1 VGALSADDVVVS
13 TMAVTTQSTGASLLW
28 KGANSNFGGLTGE
41 GVGVAVLDSGV
52 APHPDIINRLAL
64 TLDFTSDEGVT
75 NDGYGHGTHV
85 AGIIAGSGAGSRSDA
100 GSSYVGM
107 APGATI
113 VSLRVLGDDG
123 TGYVSDVIEGID
135 WAIANKDRYKLRVL
149 NVSLGHAATSAY
161 ADDPLAQAV
170 ERAVAAGLVVVS
182 SAGNLGKTEDGT
194 PVIGAVVSPGYTPG
208 ALTVGAL
215 NTHGTV
221 ARSDDGV
228 ATYSSRGPVGD
239 PDDSATWE
247 IKPDI
252 VAPGNAIVSAGA
264 PGSYLWNTF
273 PERRVEGSN
282 GGTYLTLSGSS
293 MATAVVSGAVAQ
305 LLQLEP
311 KLTPAEVKFALQFTA
326 QRLDG
331 FGIVE
336 QGAGSLNVPLAAA
349 LVASRGERFAPESV
363 EIGGEMVEAGK
374 IAFSSTPT
382 WTASNPKGNGD
393 AVVWGNTI
401 IWGNRIPVGNST
413 IWGTTIIWGNRG
425 NGGVGG
431 DTIIW
436 GNRGNGGGV
445 GGNTIIWGNRGAGAW
460 ADSLVW
466 GSTIIWGNR
475 AGASTIIW
483 GNRGGGDVEGNT
495 IIWGNRGNGG
505 VSGDTIIWGN
515 RGNGGVGG
523 DTIIWGNRGNG
534 GVGGD
539 TIIWGNRGNGG
550 VGGNTIIWGNRG
562 NGGVGGNT
570 IIWGNR
576 GNGGVGG
583 DTIIWGNRGNGG
595 VGGDTI
601 IWGNRGNGGVGG
613 DTIIWGNRGNGG
625 VSGDT
630 IIWGNRGNGGVSGD
644 TIIWGNR
651 GNGTQADNS
660 VVWGDTIIWG
670 NRGGGLGADT
680 IIWGNR
686 SGSSGAV
693 VDANTIIWG
702 NRGGSGSDAPVWGNT
717 IIWGNRGSASGDTI
731 IWGNH

>member
-1 VGALSADDVVVS
+1 MMWSTDRLSARRIAGIAVIGLAATLLLGVTPAAAQHRARLSRSLADQIATGGNVRVVVQAPQAEVDRLAKTYGVRVTRRLGLGAVLVGNSSQVSRLASDSNVGALSADDVVVS

-349 LVASRGERFAPESV
+349 LVQTRYVFDAPTVDVIAGEPIEASQIVFANTVVWGSRGGVQGDTVVWGSR
-363 EIGGEMVEAGK
+363 GGVR
-374 IAFSSTPT
+374 
-382 WTASNPKGNGD
+382 GD
-393 AVVWGNTI
+393 TVVWGSRGGVQGDTVVWGSRGGVQGDTVVWGSRGGVQGDTVVWGNTVVWGSRGGPEADTVVWGSRGSGVNSDASL
-401 IWGNRIPVGNST
+401 IWGNTVV
-413 IWGTTIIWGNRG
+413 WGSR
-425 NGGVGG
+425 GGVQG
-431 DTIIW
+431 DTVVW
-436 GNRGNGGGV
+436 GSRGGGGV
-445 GGNTIIWGNRGAGAW
+445 QGDTV
-460 ADSLVW
+460 VW
-466 GSTIIWGNR
+466 GSKGGVQSNTVVWGSR
-475 AGASTIIW
+475 GVQGTTVVW
-483 GNRGGGDVEGNT
+483 GSRTGVVTGDTVV
-495 IIWGNRGNGG
+495 WGSRGG
-505 VSGDTIIWGN
+505 VSGDTVVWGS
-515 RGNGGVGG
+515 RGGGSTVGG
-523 DTIIWGNRGNG
+523 DT
-534 GVGGD
+534 
-539 TIIWGNRGNGG
+539 
-550 VGGNTIIWGNRG
+550 
-562 NGGVGGNT
+562 
-570 IIWGNR
+570 
-576 GNGGVGG
+576 
-583 DTIIWGNRGNGG
+583 
-595 VGGDTI
+595 
-601 IWGNRGNGGVGG
+601 
-613 DTIIWGNRGNGG
+613 
-625 VSGDT
+625 
-630 IIWGNRGNGGVSGD
+630 
-644 TIIWGNR
+644 
-651 GNGTQADNS
+651 
-660 VVWGDTIIWG
+660 VVWGS
-670 NRGGGLGADT
+670 R
-680 IIWGNR
+680 
-686 SGSSGAV
+686 
-693 VDANTIIWG
+693 
-702 NRGGSGSDAPVWGNT
+702 
-717 IIWGNRGSASGDTI
+717 
-731 IWGNH
+731 